1 MNNQRLHVRS
11 GDQQGGALVEVPLAV
26 VVLLL
31 LAMGLTTLV
40 QVAWT
45 HLALS
50 SAVRA
55 TTRYAAHVEYDPSVN
70 GIDRRRTDEQIRAW
84 AAEVAAEARV
94 APEDVTITGRR
105 GPTGIEVSVNQLIA
119 GDEVV
124 ITVEKLVSNP
134 LYELGAAITN
144 GLSHVVGGG
153 DVFDPD
159 GIGIEA
165 GATTFVE

>member
-1 MNNQRLHVRS
+1 MS
-11 GDQQGGALVEVPLAV
+11 GFRCRVASNERGGALVEVPLAV
-26 VVLLL
+26 AIVLM

-55 TTRYAAHVEYDPSVN
+55 TTRYATHVEYDPSV
-70 GIDRRRTDEQIRAW
+70 GGVDRRRTDEQVRAW
-84 AAEVAAEARV
+84 TVEVAAEARV
-94 APEDVTITGRR
+94 APEDVTIVGRR
-105 GPTGIEVSVNQLIA
+105 VPSGAEVPIDQLVA

-124 ITVEKLVSNP
+124 ITVEKVVSNP
-134 LYELGAAITN
+134 LYELAAAITN
-144 GLSHVVGGG
+144 SVSHVVGGD
-153 DVFDPD
+153 DVFNPA